1 MPIEQFDRSIEAA
14 APSPIDAGSSS
25 PAASEQRRF
34 AMSVDVEDYLHTWA
48 LSPVIGREAWD
59 RWPSRVEAATM
70 RIIDMFDRQDARGTF
85 FMLGWVAKRAPLLVR
100 EIVARGHELASHSFN
115 HDKVHE
121 LTPKAFHDDVR
132 DTRHLLEDLSGS
144 AVKGFRAPSFSIND
158 CCWWAYDQL
167 KEAGYSYSSSLHPI
181 SHDHYGMPSA
191 PLRPFK
197 PGDSDFLEIPVA
209 TVELFGRRVSC
220 AGGGHFRLFPY
231 RWSRWCLRKLAAER
245 DRTAAFY
252 FHPWEIDPGQPRV
265 RGLSFR
271 SRLRHYT
278 GLAAMEQKLKRLLG
292 DFRWDRMDRLY
303 GFDRPT
309 PDADAAIAG

>member
-1 MPIEQFDRSIEAA
+1 M
-14 APSPIDAGSSS
+14 SPDQPKTPPDTVSFKSTDAG
-25 PAASEQRRF
+25 RRF

-48 LSPVIGREAWD
+48 LSPMIPRENWD

-70 RIIDMFDRQDARGTF
+70 RILDLFDRHDACATF
-85 FMLGWVAKRAPLLVR
+85 FTLGWVAKRAPRLVR
-100 EIVARGHELASHSFN
+100 EIVARGHELASHGFH
-115 HDKVHE
+115 HDKVHD

-132 DTRHLLEDLSGS
+132 KTRLLLEDLSGS
-144 AVKGFRAPSFSIND
+144 GVRGFRAPSFSIND
-158 CCWWAYDQL
+158 GCWWAYDQL

-181 SHDHYGMPSA
+181 SHDHYGMPNA

-197 PGDSDFLEIPVA
+197 PADSDLLEIPVA

-231 RWSRWCLRKLAAER
+231 RWSKWCLLKLAAER

-265 RGLSFR
+265 RGLPLR

-278 GLAAMEQKLKRLLG
+278 GLAAMERKLKRLLG

-303 GFDRPT
+303 GLDRQAPNADT
-309 PDADAAIAG
+309 TSTDAVSVI